1 MIRAEG
7 ISESWWRLS
16 PPQKNPLLLYVWETS
31 YVKSRHDATAERRIG
46 AQRTRTTDVGMSLY
60 CLRLHDGE
68 EK

>member
-1 MIRAEG
+1 MMTSFTPQQIPSYFT
-7 ISESWWRLS
+7 SERRHMS
-16 PPQKNPLLLYVWETS
+16 E
-31 YVKSRHDATAERRIG
+31 SRHDATAERSIA